1 VGIPLLKNM
10 NHNEI
15 LDKIGVLLEIEK
27 LSETISKLSV
37 QKIIQTK
44 EAKYYIEIKN
54 ADQKNKLLAARKSR
68 SIFSTDIGFEIKQ
81 QIFINEQLT
90 KSTYELL
97 KKAKELKI
105 KLKYKFVWT
114 KNGIIYAK
122 KEENSQIQLITNEN
136 DLTQLMK
143 NTRND
148 QENHTHNKNNIT
160 QLTSASAT
168 LKTLNRS

>member
-1 VGIPLLKNM
+1 
-10 NHNEI
+10 
-15 LDKIGVLLEIEK
+15 
-27 LSETISKLSV
+27 
-37 QKIIQTK
+37 
-44 EAKYYIEIKN
+44 
-54 ADQKNKLLAARKSR
+54 
-68 SIFSTDIGFEIKQ
+68 
-81 QIFINEQLT
+81 
-90 KSTYELL
+90 LL
-97 KKAKELKI
+97 KKTKELKI

-122 KEENSQIQLITNEN
+122 KEENSKIQLITNEN